1 MRIKSNNNNLYLLT
15 FNVSVNIFIMTE
27 IRTVQL
33 DTVNNYEILY
43 YLFLYIRF
51 PFLCVVIIIVEHFHF
66 VQSAFQR
73 LTPELVNPDFA
84 SRLLIFVEGPT
95 YVKLYKRSS
104 FRFVFNPIFHRIVF
118 FQALNDTLVT
128 PTDQHVQMKHG
139 TTSPV
144 HDFCCM
150 SKR

>member
-66 VQSAFQR
+66 VQSAF
-73 LTPELVNPDFA
+73 
-84 SRLLIFVEGPT
+84 
-95 YVKLYKRSS
+95 
-104 FRFVFNPIFHRIVF
+104 
-118 FQALNDTLVT
+118 
-128 PTDQHVQMKHG
+128 
-139 TTSPV
+139 
-144 HDFCCM
+144 
-150 SKR
+150 